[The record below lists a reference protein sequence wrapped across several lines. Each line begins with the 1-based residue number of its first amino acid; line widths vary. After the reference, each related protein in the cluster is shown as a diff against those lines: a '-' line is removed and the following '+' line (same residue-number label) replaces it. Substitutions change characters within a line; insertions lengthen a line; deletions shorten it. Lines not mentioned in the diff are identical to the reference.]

1 MQMKSSCSQLQTAI
15 VSRFRFQRYT
25 TSLEVASAPRP
36 HEVKHRSSS
45 RLLAFVC
52 SQLCFFAAVT
62 LCAHAAPLEFLNH
75 NKPILDAHNCYP
87 YKGRYADRIDRA
99 LKTGFP
105 VAIEQDIAWGADR
118 VTGKGRPVV
127 THSSKF
133 NGADPALRDHF
144 FERVRPI
151 IENALA
157 ENDRSR
163 WPLIILHFDFKSLD
177 PKLLR
182 AVWNLLGEYQS
193 WITTA
198 SQTEDPYQLAPLDP
212 KPLLVLTED
221 ADAQEKVFF
230 RNIPAGARLRVF
242 GSAHTARIQAKS
254 KKQRIHLAATLPP
267 ERLLAERPTNYRRWW
282 NNSWFAVEEGGQNK
296 AGDWTPAA
304 AERLR
309 ALVNHAHQLG
319 YWIRFY
325 TLDGFTPNENRGWY
339 KGYNFGSHQAL
350 AARWQAALEAG
361 VNLIATDQYE
371 ELAEFMRSRSG
382 K

>member
-1 MQMKSSCSQLQTAI
+1 LQH
-15 VSRFRFQRYT
+15 RKHFQ
-25 TSLEVASAPRP
+25 EI
-36 HEVKHRSSS
+36 SS
-45 RLLAFVC
+45 RL
-52 SQLCFFAAVT
+52 CFFVAVT
-62 LCAHAAPLEFLNH
+62 LCAQPVPLNFLNH
-75 NKPILDAHNCYP
+75 NRPVLDAHNCYP
-87 YKGRYADRIDRA
+87 YEGQFADRMDRA

-105 VAIEQDIAWGADR
+105 VAIEQDIAWGVDR
-118 VTGKGRPVV
+118 KTGKGQPVV
-127 THSSKF
+127 AHSSKT
-133 NGADPALRDHF
+133 NGAEPTLRDHF

-151 IENALA
+151 IETALA
-157 ENDRSR
+157 ENDRAR

-198 SQTEDPYQLAPLDP
+198 PSTADPHQLAPFDP

-221 ADAQEKVFF
+221 ADAQERVFF
-230 RNIPAGARLRVF
+230 RDIPAGARLRVF
-242 GSAHTARIQAKS
+242 GSAHTARIRASRQ
-254 KKQRIHLAATLPP
+254 QRIHLAATLPP
-267 ERLLAERPTNYRRWW
+267 EQLLTERPTNYRRWW
-282 NNSWFAVEEGGQNK
+282 NNSWFEVEEGGQNK
-296 AGDWTPAA
+296 AGDWTPADG
-304 AERLR
+304 ERLR

-325 TLDGFTPNENRGWY
+325 TLDGFTAAESRGWDNS
-339 KGYNFGSHQAL
+339 YNFGSHEAV

-371 ELAEFMRSRSG
+371 ELGEFMRRRAE